1 MKTHV
6 LYGKSEVE
14 VEVPDD
20 STVIEPQNIEALEDY
35 TSAIQNVLRHPTGSK
50 PLKELVNKDD
60 IVSIVI
66 SDITRPTPNHILVP
80 LLIEELNHV
89 PRENFVIINGTGTH
103 RDQTRDEL
111 IQMLGEDIVDSV
123 KIVQNHC
130 NEKENLTKVG
140 HSKYG
145 CDAYSVSYTHLTL
158 PTNREV

>member
-1 MKTHV
+1 MTYWRKTVKTHV

-80 LLIEELNHV
+80 
-89 PRENFVIINGTGTH
+89 
-103 RDQTRDEL
+103 
-111 IQMLGEDIVDSV
+111 
-123 KIVQNHC
+123 
-130 NEKENLTKVG
+130 
-140 HSKYG
+140 
-145 CDAYSVSYTHLTL
+145 YSLK
-158 PTNREV
+158 N

>member
-1 MKTHV
+1 MT
-6 LYGKSEVE
+6 YWRENCENTCFIWEIEVE

-80 LLIEELNHV
+80 
-89 PRENFVIINGTGTH
+89 
-103 RDQTRDEL
+103 
-111 IQMLGEDIVDSV
+111 
-123 KIVQNHC
+123 
-130 NEKENLTKVG
+130 
-140 HSKYG
+140 
-145 CDAYSVSYTHLTL
+145 YSLK
-158 PTNREV
+158 N